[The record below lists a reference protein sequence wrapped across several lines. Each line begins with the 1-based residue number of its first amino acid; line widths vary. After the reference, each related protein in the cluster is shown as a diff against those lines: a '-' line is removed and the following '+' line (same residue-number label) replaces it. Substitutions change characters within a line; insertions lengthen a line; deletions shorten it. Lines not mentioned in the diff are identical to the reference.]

1 MNGRSAVYSFWS
13 GKERGMSKQIR
24 IILAAMAV
32 TIMWPYSFGSAADT
46 FKVGVVDQQAIL
58 ERSKAGKRALDGL
71 KEFSSARQRIVSAD
85 DEELKRIESELKKED
100 PNVGDALKREK
111 QEQFRVKFENYQR
124 RLQDFNRE
132 IQAKQKQLVE
142 EYQKKID
149 QAAGVV
155 AEKNGLAVVLDK
167 GNENTLRIVIYAHD
181 SLDITDQV
189 VKEFDRQNK

>member
-1 MNGRSAVYSFWS
+1 
-13 GKERGMSKQIR
+13 MSKQVR
-24 IILAAMAV
+24 ILLAAMAV
-32 TIMWPYSFGSAADT
+32 TIMWPYSFGSAAET

-71 KEFSSARQRIVSAD
+71 KEFSTARQRIVSAD

-100 PNVGDALKREK
+100 PSVSDALKREK

-149 QAAGVV
+149 QAAGAV
-155 AEKNGLAVVLDK
+155 AEKNGLAAVLDK

-181 SLDITDQV
+181 SLDVTDQV

>member
-1 MNGRSAVYSFWS
+1 
-13 GKERGMSKQIR
+13 MSKQVG
-24 IILAAMAV
+24 IIIAAMAV
-32 TIMWPYSFGSAADT
+32 TIMWPYSLGSAAET

-71 KEFSSARQRIVSAD
+71 KEFSTARQRIVSAD

-100 PNVGDALKREK
+100 PSVNDALKREK

-149 QAAGVV
+149 QAAGAV
-155 AEKNGLAVVLDK
+155 AEKNGLAAVLDK
-167 GNENTLRIVIYAHD
+167 GNENTLRIVIYAQD
-181 SLDITDQV
+181 SLDVTDQV

>member
-1 MNGRSAVYSFWS
+1 
-13 GKERGMSKQIR
+13 MSKQLR
-24 IILAAMAV
+24 IIIAAMAV
-32 TIMWPYSFGSAADT
+32 TIIWPYSFEAAAESIR
-46 FKVGVVDQQAIL
+46 VGVVDQQAIL
-58 ERSKAGKRALDGL
+58 ERSKAGKRALEGL
-71 KEFSSARQRIVSAD
+71 KEFSTARQRIVSAD

-100 PNVGDALKREK
+100 PSVSDAVKREK

-149 QAAGVV
+149 QAAAAV
-155 AEKNGLAVVLDK
+155 AAKNGLAAVLDR
-167 GNENTLRIVIYAHD
+167 GSEGTLKIVIYAHD

>member
-1 MNGRSAVYSFWS
+1 
-13 GKERGMSKQIR
+13 
-24 IILAAMAV
+24 
-32 TIMWPYSFGSAADT
+32 
-46 FKVGVVDQQAIL
+46 
-58 ERSKAGKRALDGL
+58 
-71 KEFSSARQRIVSAD
+71 VSAD

-100 PNVGDALKREK
+100 PSVGDAVKREK

-149 QAAGVV
+149 QAAAVV
-155 AEKNGLAVVLDK
+155 AAKNGLAAVLDR
-167 GNENTLRIVIYAHD
+167 GSEGTLKIVIYAHD

>member
-1 MNGRSAVYSFWS
+1 
-13 GKERGMSKQIR
+13 MSKQAR
-24 IILAAMAV
+24 IIIAAMRV
-32 TIMWPYSFGSAADT
+32 TIISPYSFGAAAESIR
-46 FKVGVVDQQAIL
+46 VGVVDQQAFL
-58 ERSKAGKRALDGL
+58 ERTKAGKRALEGL
-71 KEFSSARQRIVSAD
+71 KEFSTARQRIVSAD

-100 PNVGDALKREK
+100 PSVSEAVKREK

-149 QAAGVV
+149 QAAAAV
-155 AEKNGLAVVLDK
+155 AGKNGLAAVLDR
-167 GNENTLRIVIYAHD
+167 GSEGTLKIVIYAHD

>member
-1 MNGRSAVYSFWS
+1 
-13 GKERGMSKQIR
+13 MSKQVG
-24 IILAAMAV
+24 IIIAALAV
-32 TIMWPYSFGSAADT
+32 TIMWPHSFGSAAESV
-46 FKVGVVDQQAIL
+46 KVGVVDQQAIL
-58 ERSKAGKRALDGL
+58 ERSKAGKRALEGL
-71 KEFSSARQRIVSAD
+71 KEFSTARQRIVAAD
-85 DEELKRIESELKKED
+85 DEELKRIESELKKDD
-100 PNVGDALKREK
+100 PSLSDAVKREK

-149 QAAGVV
+149 QAAAAV
-155 AEKNGLAVVLDK
+155 AEKNGLAAVLDK
-167 GNENTLRIVIYAHD
+167 GSENTLKIVIYAHD

>member
-1 MNGRSAVYSFWS
+1 
-13 GKERGMSKQIR
+13 MSKQVW
-24 IILAAMAV
+24 IIIAAMAV
-32 TIMWPYSFGSAADT
+32 TIMWPYSFVSAAESV
-46 FKVGVVDQQAIL
+46 KVGVVDQQAIL
-58 ERSKAGKRALDGL
+58 ERSKAGKRALEGL
-71 KEFSSARQRIVSAD
+71 KEFSTARQRIVSAD

-100 PNVGDALKREK
+100 PSVSDAMKREK

-132 IQAKQKQLVE
+132 IQTKQKQLVE
-142 EYQKKID
+142 EFQKKID

-155 AEKNGLAVVLDK
+155 AGKNGLAAVLYR
-167 GNENTLRIVIYAHD
+167 GSENTLKIVIYAHD

>member
-1 MNGRSAVYSFWS
+1 
-13 GKERGMSKQIR
+13 MSKQVG
-24 IILAAMAV
+24 IIIAAMAV
-32 TIMWPYSFGSAADT
+32 TIMWPYSFGSGAET

-71 KEFSSARQRIVSAD
+71 KEFSTARQRIVSAD

-100 PNVGDALKREK
+100 PSVNDALKREK

-149 QAAGVV
+149 QAAAVV
-155 AEKNGLAVVLDK
+155 AEKNGLAAVLDK

-181 SLDITDQV
+181 SLDVTDQV
-189 VKEFDRQNK
+189 IKEFDRQNK